1 MELAE
6 YFKTFHKKAYDEF
19 VRFTTPNYYEPN
31 IHYQL
36 IDSIRGL
43 TYEIVSGTYMRD
55 GDIHMTLRNVKNH
68 THKISIHK
76 SEAHLALKKVD
87 ESQLGVGLSIPN
99 DKSNIYM
106 IIDGVEYSI
115 WQAYWRNYND
125 KTLGGRVIIR
135 RTSDKPVKTNYGE
148 KQPYFELYSHF
159 GSKWH
164 LKHVYSYDNVNR
176 EQYDVKFNISVREFK
191 EKVFGNPNVKLKC
204 DLFSHL

>member
-1 MELAE
+1 MELFE
-6 YFKTFHKKAYDEF
+6 YINLYHNKTYQEF

-31 IHYQL
+31 IQYQL
-36 IDSIRGL
+36 IDDPRRL

-55 GDIHMTLRNVKNH
+55 GDIQMTLRNVKNH
-68 THKISIHK
+68 TQKISVTK

-87 ESQLGVGLSIPN
+87 ETQLGVGLSIPN
-99 DKSNIYM
+99 DKTNIYM
-106 IIDGVEYSI
+106 IIDGVEYNI
-115 WQAYWRNYND
+115 WQAYWRNHND

-135 RTSDKPVKTNYGE
+135 RTSDTPVKTNYGY

-164 LKHVYSYDNVNR
+164 LKHVYSYDSVNR
-176 EQYDVKFNISVREFK
+176 ELYDIKFNISVREFK

-204 DLFSHL
+204 DLFSNL